1 MRGMDVPQEHLE
13 GIDPDDLVT
22 LELVTRFGW
31 TIPQAEEAPAAK
43 ADWLLQIAR
52 VRDEVSAERQ
62 GQG

>member
-1 MRGMDVPQEHLE
+1 MRGLDVPREHLA

-43 ADWLLQIAR
+43 TDWLLQIAR
-52 VRDEVSAERQ
+52 AREEVRAE
-62 GQG
+62 GTN